1 MDQILSYVSEIV
13 SFLVGALAGSLLT
26 FYFKN
31 LRASSRANV
40 VDQSEAKAGGDIVGR
55 DKITK

>member
-1 MDQILSYVSEIV
+1 MDHIFSYVSEVI
-13 SFLVGALAGSLLT
+13 SFFVGALAGSLLT

-31 LRASSRANV
+31 LRAGSRANV

-55 DKITK
+55 DKISK